1 MRVDECGGGGY
12 GFDEKVPMIPV
23 DVVAVL
29 PQVQLTHEG
38 LRKFGSVVA
47 GISKG
52 GKVKGEDVGIAGDK
66 EGRGLEEDDV
76 VEGDKLFKV
85 VKYFSL

>member
-12 GFDEKVPMIPV
+12 GFDEKVPIIPV

-38 LRKFGSVVA
+38 LCKFGTVVA
-47 GISKG
+47 GISKS
-52 GKVKGEDVGIAGDK
+52 GKVKEEDVGIAGDQ
-66 EGRGLEEDDV
+66 EGRGFEEDDV
-76 VEGDKLFKV
+76 VKGDELFKV
-85 VKYFSL
+85 V

>member
-38 LRKFGSVVA
+38 LCKSGTVVA

-52 GKVKGEDVGIAGDK
+52 GKVIGEDVGIAGDK
-66 EGRGLEEDDV
+66 KGRGLEEDDV
-76 VEGDKLFKV
+76 VEGDELFKV
-85 VKYFSL
+85 V